1 MAHNP
6 TSDWT
11 REEYLATLTLDKEA
25 ANAKAVSL
33 DGVANGARRLE
44 ATATGVDHAAD
55 GHMIPVKDQGIC
67 GSCWAFSATTA
78 LEGTI
83 AKKTGTAPV
92 RHSE

>member
-1 MAHNP
+1 MAHNL

-11 REEYLATLTLDKEA
+11 REEYLARLTLDKEA
-25 ANAKAVSL
+25 AKAKAVSL

-55 GHMIPVKDQGIC
+55 GFMSPVKNQGLC
-67 GSCWAFSATTA
+67 GSCWAFSATTC

-83 AKKTGTAPV
+83 AKKTNTAPV
-92 RHSE
+92 HLSE